1 MLLVHLSVYL
11 YEPNPKAM
19 FRIYISLFLS
29 FFLISSLQAQN
40 NVRATEIF
48 EEVDARRSKITYE
61 KTDMR
66 MVIYNSK
73 GNTRNR
79 AISSFSY
86 NEGDEEKSLLI
97 FEEPAN
103 VRGTGFLTLSEGG
116 NEVQKLYLPALG
128 RIQTITASQKADK
141 FMGSDFTYEDLGD
154 QNPDDYDFE
163 LNEEADNTAV
173 LRAVKKDDSQ
183 YAYIKIYINTERYSL
198 EKAEYF
204 NEDDEMIKRL
214 EATDFTNVD
223 ANIWRAN
230 KMTMYDLSADRKTEL
245 IWSNRAINESIPDW
259 RFTERGLK
267 RGS

>member
-1 MLLVHLSVYL
+1 MIRIYTSLLV
-11 YEPNPKAM
+11 
-19 FRIYISLFLS
+19 SLL
-29 FFLISSLQAQN
+29 LISSLQAQN
-40 NVRATEIF
+40 NERATEIF
-48 EEVDARRSKITYE
+48 EEVDLRRSKISYE
-61 KTDMR
+61 KTDMQ

-79 AISSFSY
+79 SISSFSY

-128 RIQTITASQKADK
+128 RIQTITASQKADR

-154 QNPDDYDFE
+154 QNPDDYKFE
-163 LNEEADNTAV
+163 LIEEDENTAI
-173 LRAVKKDDSQ
+173 LKAVKIENSQ
-183 YAYIKIYINTERYSL
+183 YAHIKFYINTARYSL

-204 NEDDEMIKRL
+204 NESDKMIKRL
-214 EATDFTNVD
+214 EAENFTNVD

-230 KMTMYDLSADRKTEL
+230 KMTMYDLVSNRKTEL
-245 IWSNRAINESIPDW
+245 IWSNRTINESIPGW

-267 RGS
+267 RG